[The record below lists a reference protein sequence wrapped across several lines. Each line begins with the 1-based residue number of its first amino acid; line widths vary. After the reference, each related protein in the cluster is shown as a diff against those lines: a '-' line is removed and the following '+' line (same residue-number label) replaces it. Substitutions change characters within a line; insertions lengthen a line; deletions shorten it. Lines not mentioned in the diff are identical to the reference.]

1 MLDSDHSTSP
11 ICWGQGKTAKH
22 AKSTQNRPVFGF
34 CFGNMARDDRMCNSA
49 TVPQGGS
56 LKRNPDSEIDAGTVT
71 LNQREGNAS
80 ANAHAHPIEG
90 QHLSGYFGPD

>member
-1 MLDSDHSTSP
+1 MLGSREN
-11 ICWGQGKTAKH
+11 GKTRKIDS
-22 AKSTQNRPVFGF
+22 KPPRLRFL
-34 CFGNMARDDRMCNSA
+34 FGNMARDDRMCNSA

>member
-1 MLDSDHSTSP
+1 MLGSREN
-11 ICWGQGKTAKH
+11 GKTRKIDSKPPH
-22 AKSTQNRPVFGF
+22 LRFL
-34 CFGNMARDDRMCNSA
+34 FGNMARDDRMCNSA